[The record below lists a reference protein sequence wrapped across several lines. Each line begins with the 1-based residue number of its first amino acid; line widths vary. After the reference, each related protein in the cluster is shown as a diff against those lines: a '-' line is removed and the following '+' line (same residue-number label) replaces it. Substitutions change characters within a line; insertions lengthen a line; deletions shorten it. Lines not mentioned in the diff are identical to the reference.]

1 MSKYPHL
8 SRCCQQTHRAPTDKE
23 VDVWLD
29 GRQRKSVRR
38 MTLGQAALNEIF
50 ILNLQAVNVPCCGLS
65 SGWSYCADGIH
76 MEARQLE
83 KGEDVDEGT

>member
-1 MSKYPHL
+1 
-8 SRCCQQTHRAPTDKE
+8 
-23 VDVWLD
+23 
-29 GRQRKSVRR
+29 

-65 SGWSYCADGIH
+65 SGWSYCAGGIH